1 MSEKSNS
8 RPSWEEY
15 FIQMAFLVAQRS
27 TCERHHVGALVV
39 KNKRVL
45 TTGYNGAVSG
55 KKHCTDIGCM
65 RDRLGIKSG
74 TMHEK
79 CHAVHGEQNAILQAT
94 TTSVIL
100 EGGDLY
106 CTHHPC
112 GICAKFIQQARIKK
126 VFYCLG
132 YPDDYAEEI
141 FGEAGIELIK
151 LEMPSMEIIVK
162 E

>member
-1 MSEKSNS
+1 MLKNQL
-8 RPSWEEY
+8 RPSWDEY
-15 FIQMAFLVAQRS
+15 FMQIAFLVAQRS
-27 TCERHHVGALVV
+27 TCVRHHVGAVTV
-39 KNKRVL
+39 RDKRVL

-55 KKHCTDIGCM
+55 KEHCIDIGCM
-65 RDRLGIKSG
+65 RDKLKIKSG

-94 TTSVIL
+94 TTSVTL
-100 EGGDLY
+100 EGASLY

-112 GICAKFIQQARIKK
+112 GICAKFIRQAKIKK
-126 VFYCLG
+126 VYYCLG

-151 LEMPSMEIIVK
+151 MEKPIMQIIVK